1 MYISLYERRIRYMNY
16 IQKKL
21 DDWLKENKGLSLEE
35 TKSLSEK
42 ERKALFREYSAEK
55 DKERHIF
62 LLQNTEI
69 PDLDLDNVERQ
80 SETSPILV
88 MKGDR

>member
-1 MYISLYERRIRYMNY
+1 MNY

-21 DDWLKENKGLSLEE
+21 DDWLKENKGLSLGE

-42 ERKALFREYSAEK
+42 ERKALLREYSVEK

>member
-1 MYISLYERRIRYMNY
+1 MNY

-42 ERKALFREYSAEK
+42 ERKALLREYSAEK
-55 DKERHIF
+55 DKERNIF

-80 SETSPILV
+80 NETSSILV
-88 MKGDR
+88 MKGDM

>member
-1 MYISLYERRIRYMNY
+1 MNY

-42 ERKALFREYSAEK
+42 ERKALLREYSAEK

>member
-42 ERKALFREYSAEK
+42 ERKALLREYSAEK

-69 PDLDLDNVERQ
+69 PDLDLDNAERQ